1 MSAFMDSKESPQIH
15 GLEHIRIGNAPC
27 SWGTLEFGSL
37 SENRQTYADM
47 LDQLA
52 AAGYLGSELGDWGF
66 MPTTPSELAECFVS
80 RNLELTGAY
89 VGTPLEDPDRL
100 ASNLEIN
107 LRTARLLAE
116 AASLIGQKT
125 QPHLVLAADNG
136 TNPVRVQYAGRI
148 SPAMEL
154 NTEGWR
160 RLAAACDQIACTV
173 REETG
178 LPVVFHHHAAGFV
191 ETPEEVSRVM
201 EMTSDAVGLVFDT
214 GHYALGASRADT
226 ILDTMNAFAERI
238 SYVHFKD
245 WSSVVAKK
253 VESLGLDYFEA
264 VREGIFCELGEGEV
278 DFPAV
283 RDWMVAHEYKGYLT
297 VEQDIIPGLG
307 SPFESAQRSRKY
319 LREIGFQ

>member
-1 MSAFMDSKESPQIH
+1 MTAFRDSLEPLQIQ

-37 SENRQTYADM
+37 SGDRQTYANM

-66 MPTTPSELAECFVS
+66 MPTTPTELAECFIS
-80 RNLELTGAY
+80 RNLELTGAF
-89 VGTPLEDPDRL
+89 VGTPLESPDLL

-116 AASLIGQKT
+116 TASLIRQKT
-125 QPHLVLAADNG
+125 APHLVLAVDNG
-136 TNPVRVQYAGRI
+136 TNPVRVQYAGRVT
-148 SPAMEL
+148 PAMEL
-154 NTEGWR
+154 DSEGWR
-160 RLAAACDQIACTV
+160 HLAAACDQIACTV

-214 GHYALGASRADT
+214 GHYALGASNADT
-226 ILDTMNAFAERI
+226 ILDTMTAFAKRI

-264 VREGIFCELGEGEV
+264 VREGIFCELGQGEV

-283 RDWMVAHEYKGYLT
+283 RDWLVDHEYEGYIT

-307 SPFESAQRSRKY
+307 SPFDSAQRSRKY
-319 LREIGFQ
+319 LRQIGFQ